1 MVCTALAALQ
11 VHTAAVGAVRT
22 ALVVAMVAHA
32 ARVLLELQSAVQT
45 KVVVVLVAHLTE
57 RVVSQGYQGQGAV
70 GTRAAAASV
79 VAYTQEVGL
88 QGQRQRSE
96 PAHVQLQQVRL
107 LHRQQNMQQQQ
118 HIHQQQHIQRLHKQQ
133 QCHRQI

>member
-32 ARVLLELQSAVQT
+32 ARVLLELQAAVQT
-45 KVVVVLVAHLTE
+45 KVVVAHLTE

-79 VAYTQEVGL
+79 VAYSQEVGL

-118 HIHQQQHIQRLHKQQ
+118 QHIHQQQHIQQLHEQQ